1 MQIVLAA
8 LADYALID
16 QAGRLSVVGIF
27 SHVWVRRTPALHPRT
42 HLVVR
47 LVGRR
52 TEIGEHKLRIRLL
65 DPKGQEVLGGEG
77 TFTVGEPPAG
87 VTDVE
92 AGVILAYDLP
102 LPVTGRYSVELS
114 LDGVVA
120 TVLPLTVAE
129 APAGQG
135 ATNN

>member
-52 TEIGEHKLRIRLL
+52 TEIGEHKLRVRLL

-114 LDGVVA
+114 LDGALA
-120 TVLPLTVAE
+120 TTLPLTVAE
-129 APAGQG
+129 APGVPPG
-135 ATNN
+135 T

>member
-27 SHVWVRRTPALHPRT
+27 SHIWVRRVPALHPRT

-47 LVGRR
+47 LIGKR

-65 DPKGQEVLGGEG
+65 DPAKQEVLGGEG
-77 TFTVGEPPAG
+77 TFNVGEPPAG

-102 LPVTGRYSVELS
+102 LPAAGRYSLELL
-114 LDGVVA
+114 LDGTTA
-120 TVLPLTVAE
+120 TTLPLTVAE
-129 APAGQG
+129 APPSP
-135 ATNN
+135 

>member
-1 MQIVLAA
+1 MQVVLAA

-16 QAGRLSVVGIF
+16 QSGRLSVVGIF
-27 SHVWVRRTPALHPRT
+27 SHIWVQRVPTVHPRT

-47 LVGRR
+47 FVGKR
-52 TEIGEHKLRIRLL
+52 TEIGEHKLRIRFL
-65 DPKGQEVLGGEG
+65 DPRGQETLGGEG

-102 LPVTGRYSVELS
+102 LPVAGRYTMELS
-114 LDGVVA
+114 LDGAVV
-120 TVLPLTVAE
+120 TTLPLGVAE
-129 APAGQG
+129 MQAGPQQH
-135 ATNN
+135 

>member
-16 QAGRLSVVGIF
+16 QSGRLSVVGIF
-27 SHVWVRRTPALHPRT
+27 SHIWVRRFPSMHPRT
-42 HLVVR
+42 HLGVR
-47 LVGRR
+47 VIGKR
-52 TEIGEHKLRIRLL
+52 TEIGTHSLRIRLL
-65 DPKGQEVLGGEG
+65 DPQGNEALGGEG

-102 LPVTGRYSVELS
+102 LPAAGRYSLELL
-114 LDGVVA
+114 LDGTSA
-120 TVLPLTVAE
+120 TTLPLTVAE
-129 APAGQG
+129 APPSP
-135 ATNN
+135 

>member
-1 MQIVLAA
+1 MQVVLAA

-27 SHVWVRRTPALHPRT
+27 SHVWVRRVPGVHART

-47 LVGRR
+47 LVGKR
-52 TEIGEHKLRIRLL
+52 TEIGEHTLRIRFL
-65 DPKGQEVLGGEG
+65 DPRGQETLGGEG
-77 TFTVGEPPAG
+77 TFTVGEPIAG

-102 LPVTGRYSVELS
+102 LPVTGRYTMELT
-114 LDGVVA
+114 LDG
-120 TVLPLTVAE
+120 TLMTTLPLTVTEMPGGSA
-129 APAGQG
+129 
-135 ATNN
+135 

>member
-27 SHVWVRRTPALHPRT
+27 SHIWFRQAPTLHPRT

-52 TEIGEHKLRIRLL
+52 TEIGEHKLKIRFL
-65 DPKGQEVLGGEG
+65 DPKDRRRSEVRGPSRWESPLRASPTSRQE
-77 TFTVGEPPAG
+77 
-87 VTDVE
+87 
-92 AGVILAYDLP
+92 
-102 LPVTGRYSVELS
+102 
-114 LDGVVA
+114 
-120 TVLPLTVAE
+120 
-129 APAGQG
+129 
-135 ATNN
+135 

>member
-1 MQIVLAA
+1 MQVVLAA

-27 SHVWVRRTPALHPRT
+27 SHVWVRRVPAVHPRT

-47 LVGRR
+47 LVGKR
-52 TEIGEHKLRIRLL
+52 TEIGEHQLRIRFL
-65 DPKGQEVLGGEG
+65 DPRGQETLGGEG

-102 LPVTGRYSVELS
+102 LPVTGRYTMELS
-114 LDGVVA
+114 LDGAVV
-120 TVLPLTVAE
+120 TTLPLSVAE
-129 APAGQG
+129 MPGG
-135 ATNN
+135 

>member
-1 MQIVLAA
+1 MQVVLAA

-27 SHVWVRRTPALHPRT
+27 SHVWVRRVPAVHPRT

-47 LVGRR
+47 LVGKR
-52 TEIGEHKLRIRLL
+52 TEIGEHKLRIRFL
-65 DPKGQEVLGGEG
+65 DPRGQETLGGEG

-92 AGVILAYDLP
+92 AGVILSYDLP
-102 LPVTGRYSVELS
+102 LPVAGRYTMELT
-114 LDGVVA
+114 LDGNVV
-120 TVLPLTVAE
+120 TTLPLSVAE
-129 APAGQG
+129 MPGEPRA
-135 ATNN
+135 

>member
-1 MQIVLAA
+1 MQVVLAA

-27 SHVWVRRTPALHPRT
+27 SHVWVRRVPAVHPRT

-47 LVGRR
+47 LVGKR
-52 TEIGEHKLRIRLL
+52 TEIGEHQLRIRFL
-65 DPKGQEVLGGEG
+65 DPRGQETLGGEG

-102 LPVTGRYSVELS
+102 LPVAGRYTMELR
-114 LDGVVA
+114 LDGAVV
-120 TVLPLTVAE
+120 TTLPLSVAE
-129 APAGQG
+129 MPGGSA
-135 ATNN
+135 